1 MRQVRFV
8 RLGNHFQ
15 IQLLT
20 IRFRFRTFQRSHRR
34 SQLFLGQFVF
44 QIHALIFRRL
54 IGQRTLA
61 ATGNRFHLL
70 RDFFTQ
76 ALLTRNQTRNL
87 RVFRRNSFYLVK
99 LGLNNN
105 QLVLQFGYQT
115 HLHIRLCLQVE
126 NTVGHTEFCQLG
138 RSFFNFLFSRIDH
151 FLSITNRILTR
162 TLVQLVDQ
170 YLTLFEQSIIDLLR
184 FTGIERCNAQIGNA

>member
-162 TLVQLVDQ
+162 TLVQLV
-170 YLTLFEQSIIDLLR
+170 
-184 FTGIERCNAQIGNA
+184 N